1 VNLTQIDR
9 NRIVA
14 ATLLTAL
21 LVPLAWLASGRLHG
35 FWARRIACWDAAA
48 GFLLVREAG
57 GAVGGFAAGAD
68 AIPLDDPAFVAAG
81 SPELLRGMRGLLAG

>member
-1 VNLTQIDR
+1 
-9 NRIVA
+9 
-14 ATLLTAL
+14 
-21 LVPLAWLASGRLHG
+21 
-35 FWARRIACWDAAA
+35 
-48 GFLLVREAG
+48 LLVREAG